1 MLSSIWNTM
10 QNLMGTMS
18 PQYQEHVMPIVTLVG
33 VALTLGITAI
43 ALSKLKH

>member
-1 MLSSIWNTM
+1 MLSSTWNTM

-18 PQYQEHVMPIVTLVG
+18 PQYQEHIMSTVTLVG
-33 VALTLGITAI
+33 VALALGITAI